1 MEMLAIYFALADNQH
16 QINRIVSS
24 QGKKHLIVNIRS
36 DSNTNVEQ
44 LHRRSGIR
52 DKVMQKIYMA
62 TKKLS
67 GKMSYMIII
76 FNQLERGQGTS
87 QACCLSRGREKKK
100 KSS

>member
-1 MEMLAIYFALADNQH
+1 
-16 QINRIVSS
+16 
-24 QGKKHLIVNIRS
+24 
-36 DSNTNVEQ
+36 
-44 LHRRSGIR
+44 
-52 DKVMQKIYMA
+52 MA